1 MANKTKFVMLRAT
14 PAIFMTNPQ
23 VIADKSEMKRPE
35 ANSLGNVAR
44 TIRAAFLWSRT
55 LNIVGDTTA
64 EKNNR
69 IPSKIELSTIIITIV
84 FPIFFVFIF
93 GYIIDLR

>member
-1 MANKTKFVMLRAT
+1 MANKTKFTTLRAT
-14 PAIFMTNPQ
+14 PRIFINKPQ
-23 VIADKSEMKRPE
+23 AMADKSEMKRPE